1 MKSGQNRRSNN
12 QNNNNYDNLDLTM
25 TTIIENGSC
34 KGDDDEEKRMLWS

>member
-1 MKSGQNRRSNN
+1 MKSGRSNN
-12 QNNNNYDNLDLTM
+12 QNDNNLDLTM